1 MCPLS
6 KLQWKSS
13 LNFQQGTFKQSQ
25 SSTWKYLWTKSFIS
39 RGYYF
44 YYCCCCCCCQLP
56 KTQRSITFRGHT
68 YMTKIRTHL
77 FTDTL
82 HKPNFMVL
90 ASRETLATSRKNRNA
105 KTPTP
110 GSVLSPDD
118 ICHGSCWHGMCSVTF
133 YILYTQSAR
142 QGREILSLD
151 LAVPDTVSQAGTHTL
166 HWCRSDLISD
176 TQLTGSSLS
185 SLKVIYLS
193 PGCILQVSFGILSDL
208 LSWIH
213 PLQSIDQ

>member
-1 MCPLS
+1 MTAINQRHKRTLVSDWLPQFLS
-6 KLQWKSS
+6 SSVSSHVPTEQITVKTALCS

-39 RGYYF
+39 LGYYF
-44 YYCCCCCCCQLP
+44 YYYCCCCCCQLP

-110 GSVLSPDD
+110 GSLLSPDD

-133 YILYTQSAR
+133 YIL
-142 QGREILSLD
+142 
-151 LAVPDTVSQAGTHTL
+151 
-166 HWCRSDLISD
+166 
-176 TQLTGSSLS
+176 
-185 SLKVIYLS
+185 
-193 PGCILQVSFGILSDL
+193 
-208 LSWIH
+208 
-213 PLQSIDQ
+213 